1 MGRGKITISRIEN
14 RTTRQVTFAK
24 RRAGLIKK
32 THELSVLCDAQIG
45 LVIFSSTGKMFQ
57 YCSESSSMEELIQR
71 YQVARGT
78 RIFQHNDTEYMNA
91 ELRKMRRETHSL
103 ELSLQRY
110 TGEDLSC
117 VRFEDLVELEH
128 QLEESVNR
136 VRARKFEVLQQQID
150 NLRATTKRRE
160 EENEQLFHLIQ
171 IKAHQDAAFGHEQAH
186 EAEQVENLQILPKS
200 EEHRHV
206 LDQFPFGGEEQPSSV
221 LKLAMPQTQFN
232 PYSLQPPHQP
242 SLLDFNLS
250 GRSIYGTY
258 TYIAI
263 RAFSITISATSTII
277 AYTSV

>member
-91 ELRKMRRETHSL
+91 ELRKMRRETQSL

-160 EENEQLFHLIQ
+160 EENEQLFHLI
-171 IKAHQDAAFGHEQAH
+171 KAHQNAAFGHEQAH

-221 LKLAMPQTQFN
+221 LKLATLPQPQPQFN

-258 TYIAI
+258 TYIVI
-263 RAFSITISATSTII
+263 RAFSINLSRL
-277 AYTSV
+277 YHYR